1 MNHYFDQREIER
13 FPEARDSFSGRP
25 LTDPQFDEVVAIV
38 GIVKREIMKTGAF
51 KEKLGDYA
59 YALARTERFDVGRA
73 ETIIRDLFKVII
85 GKTMNQM
92 REELAEREA
101 KLTVDQKITAHEF
114 ASGVG
119 NMIQHG
125 DKISFNRAFAHQG
138 EMLARELGITD
149 AAAKRLMKEEFTV
162 ATDLDLYEWGKNLE
176 DVYYHPQIDAERQQA
191 EERREQ
197 NGSSRSESRSRT
209 NGRSRGENGA
219 SSGDEDRTGGSFRRA
234 ARNEGGSE
242 EMASAQGAER
252 SAPARTQQR
261 RMRYGR

>member
-1 MNHYFDQREIER
+1 MSLYFDKEEIGR
-13 FPEARDSFSGRP
+13 FPEARNSFSGRA
-25 LTDPQFDEVVAIV
+25 LTDPQFEEVVAIV

-73 ETIIRDLFKVII
+73 ETIIRDVFKVIV

-92 REELAEREA
+92 REELAERET
-101 KLTVDQKITAHEF
+101 KLTVDQKVKAHEF

-149 AAAKRLMKEEFTV
+149 AAAKRLMKEEFTA
-162 ATDLDLYEWGKNLE
+162 ATDLDLYEWGKNVE
-176 DVYYHPQIDAERQQA
+176 DIYYQPQIDAERQRA
-191 EERREQ
+191 EERRQEGARPRHEA
-197 NGSSRSESRSRT
+197 NTRT
-209 NGRSRGENGA
+209 NGRA
-219 SSGDEDRTGGSFRRA
+219 GDSYRRA
-234 ARNEGGSE
+234 AQPSGRRQEQQDPSFE
-242 EMASAQGAER
+242 RPAER
-252 SAPARTQQR
+252 NPQGSGPARS
-261 RMRYGR
+261 RMRMSR